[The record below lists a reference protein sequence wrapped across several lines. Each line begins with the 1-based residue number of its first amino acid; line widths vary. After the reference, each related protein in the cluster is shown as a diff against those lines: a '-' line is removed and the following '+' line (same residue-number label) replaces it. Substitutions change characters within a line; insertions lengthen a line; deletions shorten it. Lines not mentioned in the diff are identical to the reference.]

1 MVSFLNS
8 DSLLVHVGVPATKN
22 DGATLVKGNQGTI
35 EYTVNFD
42 DFPTTIGGVFTDA
55 DSYIPAGSI
64 IRQCLLLTDVAW
76 VGGTNVEI
84 GTYQKSGTV
93 IDADGIDAAILTAA
107 LTAGSVIVND
117 GALAANKLSSAT
129 LDSYIGVVLTG
140 TYTAGKSRL
149 IIEYYTPRN
158 LNV

>member
-1 MVSFLNS
+1 MTSFTNS
-8 DSLLVHVGVPATKN
+8 DGLFVHVGAPDTKN
-22 DGATLVKGNQGTI
+22 DGATSIFGNKGTI
-35 EYTVNFD
+35 EYTVNFN
-42 DFPTTIGGVFTDA
+42 DFPGVTFTDA

-64 IRQCLLLTDVAW
+64 ITSCLLLTDVAW

-84 GTYQKSGTV
+84 GTYQKSGTA

-149 IIEYYTPRN
+149 IIEYYTPRT
-158 LNV
+158 LIV